1 MTTRRV
7 VTVHGSVQGVG
18 FRWAAKQEADR
29 LGVAGSARNLLDGSV
44 EVVVEGDDDAVER
57 MLAWLQHGPASATV
71 AGAEQ
76 VEQEPQGTTGFAIH

>member
-1 MTTRRV
+1 MAIRRV

-18 FRWAAKQEADR
+18 FRWAAKTEADR

-44 EVVVEGDDDAVER
+44 EVVVEGEEAAVER
-57 MLAWLQHGPASATV
+57 MLGWLQRGPSSASVT
-71 AGAEQ
+71 GADQ